1 MSQKIK
7 FIALPLLLLIAIVA
21 AYIPGLSGGFMFDD
35 YPHIVDND
43 TLAIPTLTPQA
54 LWHAALSSNA
64 GPLKRPV
71 SMLSLAINHHYA
83 GLTPFAYKL
92 TNVFI
97 HLLATIFV
105 GMLAWLI
112 TRQTALKENTAAC
125 ASIAFF
131 SMAIWGLHPY
141 NLTSVLYVIQRM
153 TSLSGMFSLMALV
166 IYAYTRPRI
175 EQKISHAV
183 FMIAGVTVAGALAIF
198 SKENALLL
206 PLQIAVL
213 EITLFRNSPLIHPVS
228 QRIRKLLLLGIF
240 IAISA
245 AFIHKGIRTDWSSA
259 YLNRDFTLL
268 ERILTEQRILW
279 TYIQQILVPHIPSM
293 GLFLDDF
300 QLSQTPFQPI
310 STLFAIFGH
319 IALLV
324 IGVFARKKNPVLSF
338 AILWF
343 YSSHL
348 LESTI
353 FPLELMFEHRNYL
366 AMLGPIYGLVFF
378 IFQISPSEKLRR
390 LPMLGMLTFT
400 LILGVSTAVRAS
412 YFGNWIEYAMYE
424 ADHHPNSSRA
434 NFYAGRT
441 LSQLM
446 QRDPTN
452 QKFYADKA
460 FEYYDRAESVDRTRI
475 EPLIGKMQT
484 YIIMEQKVPDALMV
498 QLGNKLRNA
507 SPGNNAYYIFKGII
521 DTAAIGYPSLISKRQ
536 LEFAY
541 TSTLQNRKFR
551 GQNLGHAL
559 ISYAL
564 LKCNILD
571 SCIEGLEYGERA
583 VKAAP
588 GYVEFK
594 VILGSLYL
602 STGDTMRGRTWLA
615 IAKKQDKL
623 GYFAGTF
630 NAIDQGAHVT
640 FGPRKMEN
648 NRAPIQ

>member
-1 MSQKIK
+1 
-7 FIALPLLLLIAIVA
+7 
-21 AYIPGLSGGFMFDD
+21 
-35 YPHIVDND
+35 
-43 TLAIPTLTPQA
+43 
-54 LWHAALSSNA
+54 
-64 GPLKRPV
+64 
-71 SMLSLAINHHYA
+71 
-83 GLTPFAYKL
+83 
-92 TNVFI
+92 
-97 HLLATIFV
+97 
-105 GMLAWLI
+105 
-112 TRQTALKENTAAC
+112 
-125 ASIAFF
+125 
-131 SMAIWGLHPY
+131 
-141 NLTSVLYVIQRM
+141 M
-153 TSLSGMFSLMALV
+153 TSLSAMFSLMALT
-166 IYAYTRPRI
+166 IYAYTRPRL
-175 EQKISHAV
+175 EQKISHLV
-183 FMIAGVTVAGALAIF
+183 FMTAGVTIAGALAIF
-198 SKENALLL
+198 SKESALLL

-240 IAISA
+240 AAITA
-245 AFIHKGIRTDWSSA
+245 AFIHKGIRTDWTSA

-279 TYIQQILVPHIPSM
+279 TYIQQILAPHIPSM

-300 QLSQTPFQPI
+300 ELSQTPFQPI
-310 STLFAIFGH
+310 STLFAIIGH
-319 IALLV
+319 ITLLV
-324 IGVFARKKNPVLSF
+324 IGVFARKRNPVLSF

-366 AMLGPIYGLVFF
+366 AMLGPIYGLVYFV
-378 IFQISPSEKLRR
+378 FQISPSEKLRR
-390 LPMLGMLTFT
+390 LPMLGMLALT
-400 LILGVSTAVRAS
+400 LILGISTAIRAS

-446 QRDPTN
+446 QRDPAN

-460 FEYYDRAESVDRTRI
+460 FEYYDRAESVDRTRV

-484 YIIMEQKVPDALMV
+484 YIIMEQQIPDALMT
-498 QLGNKLRNA
+498 QLGNKLREA
-507 SPGNNAYYIFKGII
+507 SPGNNGYYIFKGIV
-521 DTAAIGYPSLISKRQ
+521 DTAAIGYPRLISKRQ
-536 LEFAY
+536 LEFVY
-541 TSTLQNRKFR
+541 ESTLHNRKFR

-571 SCIEGLEYGERA
+571 SCTEGLEYGERA

-602 STGDTMRGRTWLA
+602 STGDTMRGENWLA

-623 GYFAGTF
+623 GYFASTF
-630 NAIDQGAHVT
+630 EMIDQGAHIT
-640 FGPRKMEN
+640 FGPHKMEN
-648 NRAPIQ
+648 RSVPVQQ